1 MIIEWET
8 YKSSSRNDTFIH
20 ITLSLCS
27 FSVDSEGE
35 IHKWAMKRK
44 VAETEGKS
52 KTHARTTESWEDESN
67 RLVGRRSLLCLVSHI
82 RRLVV
87 FVRVRESEACSGL
100 ASRHQAAHSKS
111 MCKWDTLIS
120 HPGYRQLLP
129 TESRD
134 NLLSK
139 TSNAQVECL
148 PHIQF
153 LRTHIGIISHASGF

>member
-35 IHKWAMKRK
+35 DRKWAMKRK

-52 KTHARTTESWEDESN
+52 KSHARTTESWEDESN
-67 RLVGRRSLLCLVSHI
+67 RLVGETLSPLSRQSYTSISRLCLG
-82 RRLVV
+82 
-87 FVRVRESEACSGL
+87 EACSGL
-100 ASRHQAAHSKS
+100 ASKHQAAHWQS